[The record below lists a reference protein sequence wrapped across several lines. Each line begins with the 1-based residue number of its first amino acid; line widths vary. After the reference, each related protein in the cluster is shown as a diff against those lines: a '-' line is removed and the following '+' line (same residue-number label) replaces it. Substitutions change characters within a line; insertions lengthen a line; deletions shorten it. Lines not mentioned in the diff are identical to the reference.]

1 MQTKGVT
8 MRGPATTET
17 REPEILANLQCL
29 EKQIAVL
36 SEASSNLINRISIIC
51 REETSINK
59 ELPPQEP
66 ESSCELAMQ
75 LNRLADDIQNIRKR
89 LEYQLTVIEL

>member
-1 MQTKGVT
+1 MQ
-8 MRGPATTET
+8 GPATTET

-36 SEASSNLINRISIIC
+36 SEASSNLINRISIIR
-51 REETSINK
+51 REETNINK
-59 ELPPQEP
+59 EPPPQEP
-66 ESSCELAMQ
+66 ESSCELAMR